1 MIIFLRHAQAENN
14 AKRILAGR
22 TEGVHLTK
30 TGIEQ
35 AEQIAKYLKPLDI
48 SAIYSSPIERASHTA
63 EIVAK
68 NNSLD
73 HNLDDR
79 LTEIEMGKFTRMNYD
94 DMFAKYGNIF
104 LKFYENDPVIAEHE
118 VETFPDVQKRV
129 LDMVDH
135 VLKKHNNENVI
146 LVTHMD
152 PIKSMLAKV
161 MNLLPETLFELII
174 ANASL
179 TIIKEQDK
187 KFSLSAINAMNIDR
201 YYQTWYPKSS
211 INFKLY
217 RSATQS
223 NDNEQNISII
233 NHHCDFMH
241 NPNN

>member
-14 AKRILAGR
+14 TKRILAGR
-22 TEGVHLTK
+22 TEGVPLTK

-35 AEQIAKYLKPLDI
+35 AERIAKYLASIDI
-48 SAIYSSPIERASHTA
+48 SAIYSSPIERARHTA
-63 EIVAK
+63 GIVAK
-68 NNSLD
+68 NCSLEEVVID
-73 HNLDDR
+73 ER
-79 LTEIEMGKFTRMNYD
+79 LTEIDMGKFTRMNYD

-104 LKFYENDPVIAEHE
+104 LKFYENDPVISEHE

-179 TIIKEQDK
+179 TIITEQDK

-201 YYQTWYPKSS
+201 YDQTW
-211 INFKLY
+211 
-217 RSATQS
+217 
-223 NDNEQNISII
+223 
-233 NHHCDFMH
+233 
-241 NPNN
+241 

>member
-14 AKRILAGR
+14 TKRILAGR
-22 TEGVHLTK
+22 TEGVPLTK

-35 AEQIAKYLKPLDI
+35 AERIAKYLASIDI
-48 SAIYSSPIERASHTA
+48 SAIYSSPIERAKHTA

-68 NNSLD
+68 NCSLEEVVID
-73 HNLDDR
+73 ER
-79 LTEIEMGKFTRMNYD
+79 LTEIDMGKFTRMNYD

-104 LKFYENDPVIAEHE
+104 LKFYENDPVISEHE

-135 VLKKHNNENVI
+135 VLKKHKNENVI
-146 LVTHMD
+146 PVTHMD

-187 KFSLSAINAMNIDR
+187 IFSLSAINAMNIDR
-201 YYQTWYPKSS
+201 YYQTW
-211 INFKLY
+211 
-217 RSATQS
+217 
-223 NDNEQNISII
+223 
-233 NHHCDFMH
+233 
-241 NPNN
+241 

>member
-14 AKRILAGR
+14 TKRILAGR
-22 TEGVHLTK
+22 TEGVPLTK

-35 AEQIAKYLKPLDI
+35 AERIAKYLASIDI
-48 SAIYSSPIERASHTA
+48 SAIYSSPIERARHTA
-63 EIVAK
+63 GIVAK
-68 NNSLD
+68 NCSLEEVVID
-73 HNLDDR
+73 ER
-79 LTEIEMGKFTRMNYD
+79 LTEIDMGKFTRMNYD

-104 LKFYENDPVIAEHE
+104 LKFYENDPVISEHE

-161 MNLLPETLFELII
+161 MNLLPETLFELIV

-179 TIIKEQDK
+179 TIINEQDK

-201 YYQTWYPKSS
+201 YYQTW
-211 INFKLY
+211 
-217 RSATQS
+217 
-223 NDNEQNISII
+223 
-233 NHHCDFMH
+233 
-241 NPNN
+241 

>member
-14 AKRILAGR
+14 TKRILAGR
-22 TEGVHLTK
+22 TEGVPLTK

-35 AEQIAKYLKPLDI
+35 AERIAKYLASIDI
-48 SAIYSSPIERASHTA
+48 SAIYSSPIERARHTA
-63 EIVAK
+63 GIVAK
-68 NNSLD
+68 NCSLEEVVID
-73 HNLDDR
+73 ER
-79 LTEIEMGKFTRMNYD
+79 LTEIDMGKFTRMNYD

-135 VLKKHNNENVI
+135 VLKKHKNENVI

-152 PIKSMLAKV
+152 PIKSMLAKM

-174 ANASL
+174 ENASL

-187 KFSLSAINAMNIDR
+187 KFSLSAINAMNVDR
-201 YYQTWYPKSS
+201 YYQT
-211 INFKLY
+211 
-217 RSATQS
+217 
-223 NDNEQNISII
+223 
-233 NHHCDFMH
+233 
-241 NPNN
+241 

>member
-14 AKRILAGR
+14 TKRILAGR
-22 TEGVHLTK
+22 TEGVPLTK

-35 AEQIAKYLKPLDI
+35 AERIAKYLAPIDI
-48 SAIYSSPIERASHTA
+48 SAIYSSPIERAKHTA

-68 NNSLD
+68 NCSLEEVVID
-73 HNLDDR
+73 ER
-79 LTEIEMGKFTRMNYD
+79 LTEIDMGKFTRMNYD

-104 LKFYENDPVIAEHE
+104 LKFYENDPVISEHE

-161 MNLLPETLFELII
+161 MNLVPQTLFELIV

-179 TIIKEQDK
+179 TIITEQDK
-187 KFSLSAINAMNIDR
+187 KFSLSAINAMGVDR
-201 YYQTWYPKSS
+201 YDQTW
-211 INFKLY
+211 
-217 RSATQS
+217 
-223 NDNEQNISII
+223 
-233 NHHCDFMH
+233 
-241 NPNN
+241 

>member
-14 AKRILAGR
+14 TKRILAGR
-22 TEGVHLTK
+22 TEGVPLTK

-35 AEQIAKYLKPLDI
+35 AERIAKYLAPIDI
-48 SAIYSSPIERASHTA
+48 SAIYSSPIERAKHTA

-68 NNSLD
+68 NCSL
-73 HNLDDR
+73 NVVLDER
-79 LTEIEMGKFTRMNYD
+79 LTEINMGKFTRMNYD

-104 LKFYENDPVIAEHE
+104 LKFYENDPEISEHE
-118 VETFPDVQKRV
+118 VETFPNVQKRV
-129 LDMVDH
+129 LDLVDH

-161 MNLLPETLFELII
+161 MNLVPKTLFELII

-187 KFSLSAINAMNIDR
+187 IFSLSAINAMNVDR
-201 YYQTWYPKSS
+201 YSQTW
-211 INFKLY
+211 
-217 RSATQS
+217 
-223 NDNEQNISII
+223 
-233 NHHCDFMH
+233 
-241 NPNN
+241 

>member
-14 AKRILAGR
+14 TKRILAGR
-22 TEGVHLTK
+22 TEGVPLTK

-35 AEQIAKYLKPLDI
+35 AERISEYLKPLDI

-68 NNSLD
+68 NRSLEVV
-73 HNLDDR
+73 LDER
-79 LTEIEMGKFTRMNYD
+79 LTEINMGKFTRMNYD
-94 DMFAKYGNIF
+94 DMFAKYGNVF
-104 LKFYENDPVIAEHE
+104 LKFYENDPVISEHE

-161 MNLLPETLFELII
+161 MNLAPETLFELII

-179 TIIKEQDK
+179 TIVKEQDK
-187 KFSLSAINAMNIDR
+187 KFSLSAINAMDVDR
-201 YYQTWYPKSS
+201 YHQTW
-211 INFKLY
+211 
-217 RSATQS
+217 
-223 NDNEQNISII
+223 
-233 NHHCDFMH
+233 
-241 NPNN
+241 

>member
-14 AKRILAGR
+14 TKRILAGR
-22 TEGVHLTK
+22 TEGVPLTK

-35 AEQIAKYLKPLDI
+35 AERIAKYLAPIDI
-48 SAIYSSPIERASHTA
+48 SAIYSSPIERAKHTA

-68 NNSLD
+68 NCSLD
-73 HNLDDR
+73 VVLDER
-79 LTEIEMGKFTRMNYD
+79 LTEINMGKFTRMNYD

-104 LKFYENDPVIAEHE
+104 LKFYENDPVISEHE

-135 VLKKHNNENVI
+135 VVKKHNNENVI

-161 MNLLPETLFELII
+161 MNLVPKTLFELII

-187 KFSLSAINAMNIDR
+187 IFSLSAINAMNVDR
-201 YYQTWYPKSS
+201 YSQTW
-211 INFKLY
+211 
-217 RSATQS
+217 
-223 NDNEQNISII
+223 
-233 NHHCDFMH
+233 
-241 NPNN
+241 

>member
-22 TEGVHLTK
+22 TEGIHLTK

-35 AEQIAKYLKPLDI
+35 AERIAKYLKPLDI

-68 NNSLD
+68 SNSLD

-118 VETFPDVQKRV
+118 VETFPQVQSRI
-129 LDMVDH
+129 LDMVNH
-135 VLKKHNNENVI
+135 IVEKHKNENVI

-152 PIKSMLAKV
+152 PIKSMLSTV
-161 MNLLPETLFELII
+161 MGLKPKTLFELII

-187 KFSLSAINAMNIDR
+187 NFSLSAINAMNVDR
-201 YYQTWYPKSS
+201 YYQTW
-211 INFKLY
+211 
-217 RSATQS
+217 
-223 NDNEQNISII
+223 
-233 NHHCDFMH
+233 
-241 NPNN
+241 

>member
-35 AEQIAKYLKPLDI
+35 AELIAKYLKPLDI

-73 HNLDDR
+73 HNSDDR
-79 LTEIEMGKFTRMNYD
+79 LTEIDMGKFTRMKYD

-118 VETFPDVQKRV
+118 VETFPQVQSRI
-129 LDMVDH
+129 LDMVNH
-135 VLKKHNNENVI
+135 IVEKHKNENVI

-152 PIKSMLAKV
+152 PIKSMLSTV
-161 MNLLPETLFELII
+161 MGLKPKTLFELII

-201 YYQTWYPKSS
+201 YYQTW
-211 INFKLY
+211 
-217 RSATQS
+217 
-223 NDNEQNISII
+223 
-233 NHHCDFMH
+233 
-241 NPNN
+241 

>member
-104 LKFYENDPVIAEHE
+104 LKFYQNDPVIAEHE
-118 VETFPDVQKRV
+118 VETFPQVQSRI
-129 LDMVDH
+129 LDMVSH
-135 VLKKHNNENVI
+135 IVEKHKNENVI

-152 PIKSMLAKV
+152 PIKSMLSTV
-161 MNLLPETLFELII
+161 MDLKPKALFELII

-187 KFSLSAINAMNIDR
+187 KFSLSAINAMNVDR
-201 YYQTWYPKSS
+201 YYQTW
-211 INFKLY
+211 
-217 RSATQS
+217 
-223 NDNEQNISII
+223 
-233 NHHCDFMH
+233 
-241 NPNN
+241 

>member
-14 AKRILAGR
+14 TKRILAGR
-22 TEGVHLTK
+22 TEGVPLTK

-35 AEQIAKYLKPLDI
+35 AERISEYLKPLDI
-48 SAIYSSPIERASHTA
+48 SAIYSSPIERAKHTA
-63 EIVAK
+63 EIVA
-68 NNSLD
+68 NAFDQDTVGVELD
-73 HNLDDR
+73 ER
-79 LTEIEMGKFTRMNYD
+79 LTEIDMGKFTRMNYD

-174 ANASL
+174 ENASL
-179 TIIKEQDK
+179 TIINEQDG
-187 KFSLSAINAMNIDR
+187 KFSLSAINAMDIDR
-201 YYQTWYPKSS
+201 YYQ
-211 INFKLY
+211 
-217 RSATQS
+217 A
-223 NDNEQNISII
+223 
-233 NHHCDFMH
+233 
-241 NPNN
+241 